1 MNRLRFK
8 SKYIVSFLLM
18 ALLLSSV
25 MACSQQDSEPEP
37 LPSPKA
43 GEESKLEAFIGNH
56 ARVTWIQ
63 EQGGGSDTLAF
74 GENFKLMGLDS
85 RDDKGERAL
94 LEKVANYYKPIFTPD
109 GKYVIVS
116 DRVHHQMI
124 KVEFVS
130 GKNEALGDGVAVATW
145 KDPKSD
151 NIWVY
156 AFDGEGGENKY
167 LTTKQLIRFSLN
179 KPEKRELVWNKSH
192 MSWSNLDISR
202 DGKTLGGLFPWPHAS
217 FLDIENEKLS
227 RVGRG
232 CWTSQSPDNNRIL
245 WVFDGLHR
253 NLSFV
258 HQDTGRK
265 WTTQINGGPS
275 MEGYEVYHPKWSN
288 HFNFF
293 AITGPY
299 LEGEGGNKIGG
310 GGKKV
315 EIHLGKFAND
325 LKSVDI
331 WHTVTNNQLADFYP
345 SLWVADSASLENPFV
360 EDTVK
365 PVVAKALPQDW
376 PVASQKMIF
385 LWQDFKSDNQLP
397 ERSLVGFQQL
407 SVIPSGKAIFNE
419 YNEMDL
425 RGDGFV
431 AGDTELAGQGVL
443 KKNNYIGVEFL
454 FTPESGVKKGTIFSY
469 ANRDKNNVTLLQN
482 GDGVVLNVRISADEQ
497 IVLKSPEI
505 MQDKVPM
512 HLFTEVSNS
521 NVALYVNGKNVVN
534 KKITKS
540 PLLGW
545 EKGLVVFG
553 DPRKNQLGLNGAI
566 SKVAIYGEKLDEAEI
581 VHNSQLV
588 LGGLVER
595 KDIPFVQLRGELVEQ
610 SQIPE
615 PDSLGAYSRALVVN
629 RYLVKKVLEGEYSE
643 KEILVAEW
651 AVLDREIIEEASARK
666 LGDKETLHVE
676 LFDDHQE
683 LEGERLMMDM
693 FDPDLEVYYAAE

>member
-8 SKYIVSFLLM
+8 SKYKVSFLLM

-43 GEESKLEAFIGNH
+43 GEESTLEAFIGNH

-63 EQGGGSDTLAF
+63 EQGVGSDTLAF

-85 RDDKGERAL
+85 RDGKGERAL
-94 LEKVANYYKPIFTPD
+94 LEAVGNYYKPIFTPD

-116 DRVHHQMI
+116 DRVHHQII
-124 KVEFVS
+124 KVGFIS

-145 KDPKSD
+145 KNPKSD
-151 NIWVY
+151 TIWVY

-167 LTTKQLIRFSLN
+167 LTTKQLVRFPLN

-217 FLDIENEKLS
+217 FLDIEKERLS
-227 RVGRG
+227 RVGKG
-232 CWTSQSPDNNRIL
+232 CWTSLSPDNNKIL

-258 HQDTGRK
+258 HKDSGKK
-265 WTTQINGGPS
+265 WTTQINGGPG
-275 MEGYEVYHPKWSN
+275 MEGYEVYHPRWSN

-315 EIHLGKFAND
+315 EVHLGKFSND
-325 LKSVDI
+325 LKQVET
-331 WHTVTNNQLADFYP
+331 WHTVTDNQLADFYP
-345 SLWVADSASLENPFV
+345 SLWVAESASQENPFV
-360 EDTVK
+360 SGTVTAEIEK
-365 PVVAKALPQDW
+365 GLPQEW
-376 PVASQKMIF
+376 PVAPQKMIF
-385 LWQDFKSDNQLP
+385 LWQDFKSDNQLS
-397 ERSLVGFQQL
+397 ESSLVGFQQL
-407 SVIPSGKAIFNE
+407 AVTPSGKAIFNE
-419 YNEMDL
+419 HNEMDL
-425 RGDGFV
+425 RGDGFF
-431 AGDTELAGQGVL
+431 AGDTELTGQDLL
-443 KKNNYIGVEFL
+443 KTNSYTGVELL
-454 FTPESGVKKGTIFSY
+454 FTPKEGVKKGTILSY
-469 ANRDKNNVTLLQN
+469 GNGDTNNIVLSQNDGGVTLNVQTVDE
-482 GDGVVLNVRISADEQ
+482 GQIILN
-497 IVLKSPEI
+497 SPEI
-505 MQDKVPM
+505 MQDDVPV
-512 HLFTEVSNS
+512 HLFVEVSNS
-521 NVALYVNGKNVVN
+521 IIALYKNGKSVASQ
-534 KKITKS
+534 KISKS
-540 PLLGW
+540 PQLGW
-545 EKGLVVFG
+545 EKGQIIFG
-553 DPRKNQLGLNGAI
+553 DHGKTQLGINGAI
-566 SKVAIYGEKLDEAEI
+566 SNVGIYAKPLGEAGI
-581 VHNSQLV
+581 VNNSQLL

-610 SQIPE
+610 TQIPE

-629 RYLVKKVLEGEYSE
+629 RYMVNKVLQGEYSE

-651 AVLDREIIEEASARK
+651 AVLDREVIGDVSARK